1 MSVAL
6 PKREGFTLVINPLSN
21 PLIMAL
27 YDKKGE
33 LFREWE
39 LKGYASDSLVEELD
53 KILKEFEIKRIIYA
67 NGPGSYM
74 GIKLCYIALKTLELT
89 KGIPFNGCSAFV
101 FSRGN
106 PIKAMG
112 RLYFIKEKETIITQR
127 FNEAIPQNFY
137 MPNSLD
143 NIELEPLNYP
153 KYHIPSI

>member
-6 PKREGFTLVINPLSN
+6 PKKEGYTLAINPLSN

-39 LKGYASDSLVEELD
+39 LKGYASDNLVEELD

-89 KGIPFNGCSAFV
+89 KGIPFNGCSAFI
-101 FSRGN
+101 FSENR

-112 RLYFIKEKETIITQR
+112 KLYFIKEKETIITEK
-127 FNEAIPQNFY
+127 FDEVIPQIFR
-137 MPNSLD
+137 MPKQVAD
-143 NIELEPLNYP
+143 IKVQDFNYP
-153 KYHIPSI
+153 DYRIPAV